1 MADLETSNVTPTGVW
16 NFASGLATNCFL
28 SATTG
33 VTAST
38 TQSQGQ
44 GAITTHICQI
54 STCANAN
61 DTVTLPAAAEGTF
74 CLVIN
79 NGAQTAQV
87 FPASGD
93 NCGKGVN
100 TATTVAAGHALLAYA
115 YDATTYVSF
124 DVTLTAA

>member
-1 MADLETSNVTPTGVW
+1 MPNIETAAVTPTGAW
-16 NFASGLATNCFL
+16 NFAGGLATNCFF

-38 TQSQGQ
+38 TQTQGQ
-44 GAITTHICQI
+44 GAITTHVCQI
-54 STCANAN
+54 STCANAS
-61 DTVTLPAAAEGTF
+61 DTVTLPAAAEGGF

-93 NCGKGVN
+93 DLGKGAN
-100 TATTVAAGHALLAYA
+100 TATTVAAGHALLAFA
-115 YDATTYVSF
+115 YDATTYISF
-124 DVTLTAA
+124 DVTMTAP